1 MLLLKLHISDNFFTT
16 NVNLTGF
23 KEFYTPSNSSKG
35 GTALYVKEIY
45 EAFERND
52 LKSQNDYFE
61 SVWIEVK
68 NKHKKNIICG
78 CIYRHPNYEISE
90 FINYMESILKKFS
103 DENKEVYICGDFN
116 IDLLRKSKQ
125 LSIVL

>member
-1 MLLLKLHISDNFFTT
+1 MNLFQTFTLIWILLLLLKLHISGNFFTT

-35 GTALYVKEIY
+35 GAALYVKEIY
-45 EAFERND
+45 EAFERKD

-68 NKHKKNIICG
+68 NKHKKNMWL
-78 CIYRHPNYEISE
+78 H
-90 FINYMESILKKFS
+90 LQT
-103 DENKEVYICGDFN
+103 
-116 IDLLRKSKQ
+116 SK
-125 LSIVL
+125 L